1 DEGGPV
7 REIDHDHVIFFGLLA
22 TRKGLHVFGDALR
35 ELRRDGGPLP
45 RTLSFLGTLDEV
57 NGRPAAEYLETLR
70 QDLAPIAVHVITHLD
85 HPAARDYIERT
96 RGLVVTPSLL
106 ENCPFVVIECI
117 ENRFPFL
124 AAKTGGI
131 PDMVDPKATFEP
143 TPAALAAQLA
153 ERHSIDHAA
162 MRHPYS
168 AREAALIWRD
178 LHGEHGPLGIAARR
192 AAQPATAQGKPPPLS
207 VS

>member
-7 REIDHDHVIFFGLLA
+7 REIDHDHLIFFGLLA

-35 ELRRDGGPLP
+35 QLRREGGPLP
-45 RTLSFLGTLDEV
+45 RTLSLLGTLDEV

-70 QDLAPIAVHVITHLD
+70 QDLAPIEFHVINHLD
-85 HPAARDYIERT
+85 HLGARDYIEQT
-96 RGLVVTPSLL
+96 RGLVVIPSLL

-117 ENRFPFL
+117 ENGFPFL
-124 AAKTGGI
+124 AARTGGI
-131 PDMVDPKATFEP
+131 PDMVDPMATFEP
-143 TPAALAAQLA
+143 TPTALAARLA
-153 ERHSIDHAA
+153 ERHSIDHTA

-178 LHGEHGPLGIAARR
+178 LHGEHAPRRVAAR
-192 AAQPATAQGKPPPLS
+192 PAPRP
-207 VS
+207 